1 MSRIYW
7 EEDNDWLNEEGE
19 DILVHRSEV
28 LALGTTILEAFVEQ
42 GATNWK
48 VGILARPEE
57 GFDEELDYENL
68 KTNEVADTAHARRLA
83 LQMAWKWIKRKTRV
97 LETEMHG

>member
-1 MSRIYW
+1 MSYQSAIQIPPSGPTSAATGA
-7 EEDNDWLNEEGE
+7 NQ
-19 DILVHRSEV
+19 SSA
-28 LALGTTILEAFVEQ
+28 LATIAKAFVEQ